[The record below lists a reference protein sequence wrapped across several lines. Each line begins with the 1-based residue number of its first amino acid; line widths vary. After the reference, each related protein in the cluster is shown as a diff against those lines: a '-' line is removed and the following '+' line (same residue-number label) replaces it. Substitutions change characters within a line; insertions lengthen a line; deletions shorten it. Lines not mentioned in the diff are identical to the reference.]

1 MQGMQMNFHDIKSFD
16 INSIDGN
23 FIDNPYPVLENL
35 QSQQPLHYNPDGS
48 VFLTRYA
55 DIRSVYQDR
64 SMISDKTETMQ
75 EKFGDSPLREH
86 HTTSLV
92 FNDPPYHTIVRKLLA
107 GAFTPRKLA
116 EMTPLVE
123 SIVDRILDDID
134 HNGPVEFVS
143 DFAMRLPT
151 EIISLMLGIPEQHRH
166 LLRGYSLSILGALDP
181 VVPQERLDAGN
192 RAVEEFG
199 VLLDELVEHRR
210 KNPEAA
216 GPGEVLDALIF
227 GEVNGRSLNPRE
239 LIQNCIFLLNAGHE
253 TTTSLMSNA
262 LGILLDCP
270 DQYRLLAQNPE
281 IVDTAVEEILRVE
294 SPLQIGN
301 RLATEDVKLSCG
313 TITAGTYVHTSIAAA
328 NRDPDQFRTP
338 HAVDFT
344 RTPNKHLAFITGIH
358 VCLGAT
364 LARIEGRIALQKLVT
379 RFPNIQIDGKAER
392 LPLAR
397 FRGFHKLP
405 VWIH

>member
-1 MQGMQMNFHDIKSFD
+1 
-16 INSIDGN
+16 
-23 FIDNPYPVLENL
+23 
-35 QSQQPLHYNPDGS
+35 
-48 VFLTRYA
+48 
-55 DIRSVYQDR
+55 
-64 SMISDKTETMQ
+64 
-75 EKFGDSPLREH
+75 
-86 HTTSLV
+86 
-92 FNDPPYHTIVRKLLA
+92 
-107 GAFTPRKLA
+107 
-116 EMTPLVE
+116 
-123 SIVDRILDDID
+123 
-134 HNGPVEFVS
+134 
-143 DFAMRLPT
+143 
-151 EIISLMLGIPEQHRH
+151 
-166 LLRGYSLSILGALDP
+166 
-181 VVPQERLDAGN
+181 VPQERLDAGN

-227 GEVNGRSLNPRE
+227 GEVDGRNLNPRE

-328 NRDPDQFRTP
+328 NRDPDQFHTP

-405 VWIH
+405 VRIH